1 MLILAD
7 DLLKIPFRRIAIHM
21 KHIHVAALE
30 LDAEIAKKIGKKG
43 SESDFTIYN
52 CKEGD
57 EVLCLYH
64 ANKYPEKIQPLLYS
78 LSLCDVAYL
87 RANAIDKTT
96 GEMIVAIASFGKK
109 LIVLTD
115 KVGKSEIEPLLKA
128 AGLASYEF
136 FEGDANALRERLIT
150 EASLRKAD
158 GKTEVVIDSCF
169 PVKGV
174 GTVALGIVQQGK
186 VTIHQKL
193 NFIPAGVSAEV
204 KSIQVQDEDVKEADV
219 GSRVGLNLKGM
230 EPDKVGKGDLAVEVD
245 FPAAL
250 KIEAT
255 LTLSKFYK
263 GTLDTVQFFILSGLK
278 FVSCKAKKLEN
289 GNFEL
294 ELGAPICLRA
304 GETACVFL
312 PEAMP
317 RAIGSAKVVKI
328 LQ

>member
-1 MLILAD
+1 
-7 DLLKIPFRRIAIHM
+7 
-21 KHIHVAALE
+21 
-30 LDAEIAKKIGKKG
+30 
-43 SESDFTIYN
+43 
-52 CKEGD
+52 
-57 EVLCLYH
+57 
-64 ANKYPEKIQPLLYS
+64 
-78 LSLCDVAYL
+78 
-87 RANAIDKTT
+87 
-96 GEMIVAIASFGKK
+96 
-109 LIVLTD
+109 
-115 KVGKSEIEPLLKA
+115 
-128 AGLASYEF
+128 
-136 FEGDANALRERLIT
+136 
-150 EASLRKAD
+150 
-158 GKTEVVIDSCF
+158 
-169 PVKGV
+169 
-174 GTVALGIVQQGK
+174 
-186 VTIHQKL
+186 
-193 NFIPAGVSAEV
+193 
-204 KSIQVQDEDVKEADV
+204 VKEADV

>member
-1 MLILAD
+1 ML
-7 DLLKIPFRRIAIHM
+7 
-21 KHIHVAALE
+21 HIHVAALE
-30 LDAEIAKKIGKKG
+30 LDAEFAKKIGKKG

-52 CKEGD
+52 CKVSSPDGD
-57 EVLCLYH
+57 VSPDASHPAKGGEVLCLYH

-96 GEMIVAIASFGKK
+96 GEMIVAVASFGKK

-115 KVGKSEIEPLLKA
+115 KVGKAEIEPLLKA

-136 FEGDANALRERLIT
+136 FEGDANALRERLVKELST
-150 EASLRKAD
+150 RKAE

-174 GTVALGIVQQGK
+174 GTVALGIVQQGH
-186 VTIHQKL
+186 VSVHQKL
-193 NFIPAGVSAEV
+193 HFIPVGVSAEV
-204 KSIQVQDEDVKEADV
+204 KSIQVQDADVKEADV

-255 LTLSKFYK
+255 LTLSKF
-263 GTLDTVQFFILSGLK
+263 
-278 FVSCKAKKLEN
+278 
-289 GNFEL
+289 
-294 ELGAPICLRA
+294 
-304 GETACVFL
+304 
-312 PEAMP
+312 
-317 RAIGSAKVVKI
+317 
-328 LQ
+328 